1 MQRLLIGVSCALVM
15 AAAPAAVQAQPT
27 KNLKGT
33 ITAVS
38 ANSMTVK
45 GPDGDVKF
53 MINGQTKV
61 TAPGG
66 STKTD
71 AARAE
76 GKTGPAV
83 TAVLK
88 TGQSVDVD
96 YHEEAM
102 HAAEIRV
109 ISSVPDQ
116 GKGAAQKAQTARGVV
131 TATSGT
137 SLSVKGD
144 AEWTFVVDN
153 KTTVNGTGV
162 GTATK
167 KLQAEGKKPT
177 IADLVHEGD
186 TVSVTYHDVDGAKHA
201 SVVRITKRKA

>member
-1 MQRLLIGVSCALVM
+1 MQRLLIGVSCAFVM
-15 AAAPAAVQAQPT
+15 AAAPAVVQAQPT

-53 MINGQTKV
+53 MLNGQTKV

-66 STKTD
+66 STQTA

-76 GKTGPAV
+76 GKTGAAV
-83 TAVLK
+83 TSILK
-88 TGQSVDVD
+88 AGQSVEVD

-116 GKGAAQKAQTARGVV
+116 AKAASPKAQTARGVV

-167 KLQAEGKKPT
+167 KLQGEGKKAT
-177 IADLVHEGD
+177 IPDLVHEGD

-201 SVVRITKRKA
+201 SVVRITRRK